1 MSQQLNLLLEIRD
14 RVTRIEDR
22 VENFPAMQAKLASHE
37 VKLVKIEA
45 RWRAIKWVSIFL
57 FVTVPTLAA
66 TIVKAFKG

>member
-1 MSQQLNLLLEIRD
+1 MSQLELLLEIRD
-14 RVTRIEDR
+14 RVTRIEDK
-22 VENFPAMQAKLASHE
+22 VDSIPAMQAKLASHE
-37 VKLVKIEA
+37 VALVKIET

>member
-1 MSQQLNLLLEIRD
+1 MEIRD

-22 VENFPAMQAKLASHE
+22 VESIPTMQAKLASHE
-37 VKLVKIEA
+37 LKIVKIET

-66 TIVKAFKG
+66 TIVRAFKG